1 MKKKYL
7 TGILISGI
15 IVILTITTICY
26 YHINTNTNTNKTEE
40 KPYTVSKTI
49 AEIDKANYDTTYWWH
64 ATNSQLLE
72 KLSSEATKYND
83 SQIQSIVNNSKEIPE
98 ELIRMAVMRPE
109 TIPYVA
115 GYPTRKINEPINIES
130 YYKKG
135 EIPLFEQFDKQW
147 GYDSYGDES
156 LAISGCGPTSL
167 AMVAIGL
174 TGNTQINPRVVAN
187 YSEKHGGYIKNK
199 GSSWGLMDKL
209 STHFGVKGTI
219 ISSNQVIKS
228 LKEGHPVIVSEGP
241 GIFTLSGHFIILSG
255 ITSDGK
261 IKVNDPDSIKYSNKT
276 WDFKDIE
283 KSANAF
289 WSFSKIN

>member
-7 TGILISGI
+7 AAILIAAL
-15 IVILTITTICY
+15 IVITAICY
-26 YHINTNTNTNKTEE
+26 YQTNNNKTTKIE
-40 KPYTVSKTI
+40 KKTYDLSKTI
-49 AEIDKANYDTTYWWH
+49 ADIDKDNYDTTYWWH
-64 ATNSQLLE
+64 ATNPQLLE
-72 KLSSEATKYND
+72 KLSSEAIKYND
-83 SQIQSIVNNSKEIPE
+83 SEIQSIVNNSKKIPE

-109 TIPYVA
+109 TISYVA

-147 GYDSYGDES
+147 GYDSYGDS
-156 LAISGCGPTSL
+156 TIAISGCGPTSL
-167 AMVAIGL
+167 AMVIVGL
-174 TGNTQINPRVVAN
+174 TGNAEINPRVIAN
-187 YSEKHGGYIKNK
+187 YSEKHDGYVKNK
-199 GSSWGLMDKL
+199 GSSWSLMDKL
-209 STHFGVKGTI
+209 STHFGVKGTM
-219 ISSNQVIKS
+219 ISSNQVIKE

-241 GIFTLSGHFIILSG
+241 GIFTLSGHFIVLSG
-255 ITSDGK
+255 ITPDGK

-276 WDFKDIE
+276 WDFKDID